1 MENFEEVY
9 QQYEPMIYSCIRKLR
24 IYKNHDSFIQSG
36 RIGLWK
42 AWLRFN
48 NMKGDFAPFAYRSIY
63 GSILDELKNSAR
75 EERIVP
81 TDHQILENLV
91 EQSEKQSYG
100 SEQFYELMHLL
111 TEKEQQL
118 LQLLFLDCYSH
129 DEVARLLNI
138 TKAGVKKRRE
148 RTIGK
153 LRNFISK

>member
-1 MENFEEVY
+1 MKSFEEVY
-9 QQYEPMIYSCIRKLR
+9 QQYEPMIFSCIRKLR

-42 AWLRFN
+42 AWLRFDKV
-48 NMKGDFAPFAYRSIY
+48 KGDFAPFAYRSIY

-81 TDHQILENLV
+81 TENQTLENLV
-91 EQSEKQSYG
+91 EQTDMQSFC
-100 SEQFYELMHLL
+100 SEQYYELMDLL
-111 TEKEQQL
+111 PEKEQQL
-118 LQLLFLDCYSH
+118 VQLLFLDCYSL

-153 LRNFISK
+153 LRSFISK

>member
-1 MENFEEVY
+1 MESFEEVY
-9 QQYEPMIYSCIRKLR
+9 QQYEPMIFSCIRKLR

-42 AWLRFN
+42 AWLRYDSL
-48 NMKGDFAPFAYRSIY
+48 KGDFAPFAYRSIY

-81 TDHQILENLV
+81 TENQMLENLV
-91 EQSEKQSYG
+91 EQKDKESFC
-100 SEQFYELMHLL
+100 SEQYYELMDLL
-111 TEKEQQL
+111 PEKEQQL
-118 LQLLFLDCYSH
+118 VQLLFLDCYSL